1 MRRRILLALVVVGVC
16 LASCERRPSSDEQK
30 LVEASTF
37 SHALG
42 ADVSGEYRPVEPV
55 RLSGATLESLFIG
68 QASAFEAWEQGRGG
82 SAPLV
87 LVFASADG
95 SRGVG
100 PDSYRVT
107 DEMVRFR
114 GEASPNLSVR
124 FEGRLDQG
132 ALAIARRNLGDQTVV
147 IEGRLI
153 VGEERTPVRLTL
165 WSGD

>member
-1 MRRRILLALVVVGVC
+1 MALAAVAC
-16 LASCERRPSSDEQK
+16 LTACDRQSGTEPSKAAD
-30 LVEASTF
+30 APAF
-37 SHALG
+37 SHALA
-42 ADVSGEYRPVEPV
+42 ADISGEYRPVEPV
-55 RLSGATLESLFIG
+55 RLGDATLESLFIG
-68 QASAFEAWEQGRGG
+68 QASAFDAWEQGRGG

-100 PDSYRVT
+100 PESYRVT

-114 GEASPNLSVR
+114 GQAGPDLSVR

-132 ALAIARRNLGDQTVV
+132 ALATARRNLGDQTVV

-153 VGEERTPVRLTL
+153 VGDERTPIRLTL
-165 WSGD
+165 WGGD

>member
-1 MRRRILLALVVVGVC
+1 MRRRLLLALVVAGAC

-30 LVEASTF
+30 PVEASTF
-37 SHALG
+37 SHALDG
-42 ADVSGEYRPVEPV
+42 DVSGEYRPVETIH
-55 RLSGATLESLFIG
+55 LGGATFESLFIG
-68 QASAFEAWEQGRGG
+68 QASAFDAWEQGAGG

-114 GEASPNLSVR
+114 GQAAPNLSVR

-132 ALAIARRNLGDQTVV
+132 ALATARRNLGDQAVV

-153 VGEERTPVRLTL
+153 VGDERTPVRLTL

>member
-1 MRRRILLALVVVGVC
+1 MRRRLLLALVGVGVC

-30 LVEASTF
+30 PVEASTF
-37 SHALG
+37 SHALD

-55 RLSGATLESLFIG
+55 RLGGATFESLFIG
-68 QASAFEAWEQGRGG
+68 QASAFEAWEQGTGG

-95 SRGVG
+95 SRGIG

-114 GEASPNLSVR
+114 GQAGPNLSVR

-132 ALAIARRNLGDQTVV
+132 ALATARRNLGDQTVV

-153 VGEERTPVRLTL
+153 VGDERTPLRLTL
-165 WSGD
+165 WGGD